1 MEYLKPT
8 TDLVFKLL
16 LLRDK
21 ELVLLRSML
30 ECVLEPSSPITDIEI
45 LNPEI
50 ENDCPADKSIALD
63 VRAKLKDLTRIDIE
77 MQAEVRARTAS
88 RFLYYWA
95 REFGLGLK
103 RGDDYELLV
112 PVTSIIWLGEDMFDC
127 EQFHSV
133 FHLSEDT
140 TRERF
145 SNDIEIHTL
154 ELEKLHLLS
163 AATHP
168 RLYRWS
174 RFLLARTEEEF
185 ELLSKE
191 DPVMSTAK
199 KTLEDL
205 SADDEVR
212 LKAYERETALRAH
225 LHTIAA
231 ERAEGEASGLAKG
244 RVEGRVE
251 GQREMLARLLT
262 KRFGEL
268 PSWAAER
275 VAHASAEQ
283 LEAYLDAVLTAST
296 LEAALQLNA

>member
-1 MEYLKPT
+1 VDYLKPT

-16 LLRDK
+16 LVRDR

-30 ECVLEPSSPITDIEI
+30 ECVLQPTSPITDIEI

-50 ENDCPADKSIALD
+50 EKDYPADKSIALD

-95 REFGLGLK
+95 REFGIGLK
-103 RGDDYELLV
+103 RGEGYSLLT
-112 PVTSIIWLGEDMFDC
+112 PVTSILWLAEDLLSSQ
-127 EQFHSV
+127 QFHSV

-140 TRERF
+140 TREKF
-145 SNDIEIHTL
+145 SSDIEIHTL

-163 AATHP
+163 PTSNP
-168 RLYRWS
+168 GLYRWS

-191 DPVMSTAK
+191 DPVMGTAK
-199 KTLEDL
+199 KNLEEL
-205 SADDEVR
+205 SADDDVR
-212 LKAYERETALRAH
+212 RTAYDRETALRAH

-231 ERAEGEASGLAKG
+231 ERAEG

-251 GQREMLARLLT
+251 GQREMLGRLLA

-268 PSWAAER
+268 PAWAAER
-275 VAHASAEQ
+275 VAYASAEQ
-283 LEAYLDAVLTAST
+283 LEVYLDAVLSASS
-296 LEAALQLNA
+296 LEIALQLNA

>member
-1 MEYLKPT
+1 
-8 TDLVFKLL
+8 
-16 LLRDK
+16 
-21 ELVLLRSML
+21 
-30 ECVLEPSSPITDIEI
+30 
-45 LNPEI
+45 
-50 ENDCPADKSIALD
+50 
-63 VRAKLKDLTRIDIE
+63 
-77 MQAEVRARTAS
+77 MQAEVRSRSAS

-95 REFGLGLK
+95 REFGVGLK
-103 RGDDYELLV
+103 RGDNYNLLM
-112 PVTSIIWLGEDMFDC
+112 PVTTIIWLGEDMLRS

-145 SNDIEIHTL
+145 SSDIEIHTL

-163 AATHP
+163 AVAHP

-185 ELLSKE
+185 ERLSKE

-199 KTLEDL
+199 KSLEEL

-231 ERAEGEASGLAKG
+231 ERAEGEAK
-244 RVEGRVE
+244 GRVE
-251 GQREMLARLLT
+251 GQREMLIRQLT

-268 PSWAAER
+268 PSWATER
-275 VAHASAEQ
+275 VGHASAEQ
-283 LEAYLDAVLTAST
+283 LEAYLDAVLTASS
-296 LEAALQLNA
+296 LETALQLNA